1 MYENPS
7 SSFFRFLLGFLTFI
21 SLSFVVTYA
30 VGSYTIAQEEH
41 EQTAAVFET
50 LVGENSAPAGL

>member
-1 MYENPS
+1 MQPTPE

-30 VGSYTIAQEEH
+30 VNSYTIAQESK
-41 EQTAAVFET
+41 EQTAAAFQA
-50 LVGENSAPAGL
+50 LVGKE